1 MHESPESSFCEISG
15 GGSGD
20 GDASD
25 GGPGRA
31 PTIARARRASGHGP
45 DVSLLYSKS
54 KVYVHPSSS
63 TKDNICG
70 YISLLEQSPAA
81 TVTTTTS
88 PQPQSPSQGQPAG
101 RPRHLLAW
109 VPESSLGDARDIY
122 VKVDM
127 AQALSQGQG
136 QGHGAGAGAGLRQS
150 YLVPSLPTTSPSS
163 TAIGL
168 YAFAVPLSDIFSLLV
183 RPPSLGW
190 WFGSLVI
197 NTRAGDSYPA
207 LFFHDSECEST
218 IMQKRRRTRDTFDPF
233 SEDGSSLFWGGD
245 EVLAWVRQ
253 FADVHRSSVDPAVYL
268 VNPSEEDVISFC
280 NPAATGRLERGLR
293 PRVDPSSPS
302 SAAAAAAAAA
312 AAERRRK
319 GKQGTGADA
328 AMDPLTKMF
337 KETRWKILE
346 RLSKITTFTRRTAAD
361 LADNPNVPP
370 QVRRLLKNP
379 EIQTLQD
386 EFDSARLYLAR
397 WAMGIAEQ
405 SERERNQRIW
415 TAKDLLKHEESA
427 VGDFEILDME
437 RLALHE
443 KRRLVSLDEWRSW
456 FDAKGRLVV
465 TVTEVK
471 ERVFHGGLNP
481 EDGVRKEAWLFL
493 LGVFPWD
500 STTDERKAID
510 SSLRDEYVRLK
521 GMWWDRLLEESATK
535 DELDWFQDERHRIE
549 KDVHRTDRTVPLFA
563 GEDIPHPDPDSAFAD
578 QGTNVHLEQM
588 KDMLLTYDE
597 YNHDLGY
604 VQGMSDLLA
613 PIYAVTQDGSIAFWA
628 FVGFMR
634 RMQGNFLRDQS
645 GMRDQLLTLNQ
656 LVQLLDPELYLHLEK
671 ADSSNFFFFFR
682 PLLVWFKR
690 EFDWPD
696 VLRLWETLWTDYL
709 SGSFHI
715 FVAMAILEKHRD
727 VILHH
732 LKAFDEVLKYFN
744 DLSGSID
751 LVSTLTR
758 AEALFYRFQKSVD
771 KVDRRSRAE
780 FLFPEPPSP
789 VRHRHRKPEHQ
800 GDGDNIATATAA
812 ATTSAPSASAGDA
825 GSSTAL
831 AAGVAGVT
839 RTEVITPEL
848 RALLRKEPKK
858 YGEETVQGSAQPRLR
873 GQKGRQQQ
881 QQGKGSS
888 TQQQGEE

>member
-1 MHESPESSFCEISG
+1 MGASSPTDSSFY
-15 GGSGD
+15 D
-20 GDASD
+20 VSD
-25 GGPGRA
+25 GEENGYS
-31 PTIARARRASGHGP
+31 TIARASSGRG
-45 DVSLLYSKS
+45 VNLLFSKS

-63 TKDNICG
+63 TNDNIPG
-70 YISLLEQSPAA
+70 YISLLQQRSAGEGSHNSNSSGAA
-81 TVTTTTS
+81 RQAST
-88 PQPQSPSQGQPAG
+88 
-101 RPRHLLAW
+101 LLAW
-109 VPESSLGDARDIY
+109 VPESSLGDALDAY

-127 AQALSQGQG
+127 AHGQSTP
-136 QGHGAGAGAGLRQS
+136 HQS
-150 YLVPSLPTTSPSS
+150 YVVPQLPTGYSHASP
-163 TAIGL
+163 IGL

-183 RPPSLGW
+183 RPPSIGW

-218 IMQKRRRTRDTFDPF
+218 IMQKRRRTKDTFDPF
-233 SEDGSSLFWGGD
+233 TDDGSLFWGGD
-245 EVLAWVRQ
+245 EVLGWIRQ
-253 FADVHRSSVDPAVYL
+253 YADVHRSSVDPAVYL
-268 VNPSEEDVISFC
+268 INPTEEDILSFC
-280 NPAATGRLERGLR
+280 NRSSTGILERGLR
-293 PRVDPSSPS
+293 PKSPQTN
-302 SAAAAAAAAA
+302 
-312 AAERRRK
+312 K
-319 GKQGTGADA
+319 DA
-328 AMDPLTKMF
+328 GMDPLTKIF

-346 RLSKITTFTRRTAAD
+346 RLSKITTFTKRTAYD
-361 LADNPNVPP
+361 LADNPSVPP

-379 EIQTLQD
+379 EVQTLQN

-405 SERERNQRIW
+405 SDRERNQRIW

-437 RLALHE
+437 RLSLHE
-443 KRRLVSLDEWRSW
+443 KRKIVTLKEWKSW
-456 FDAKGRLVV
+456 FDSAGRLHI
-465 TVTEVK
+465 TVGEAK
-471 ERVFHGGLNP
+471 ERIFHGGLNP

-521 GMWWDRLLEESATK
+521 GAWWDKLLEEGATK
-535 DELDWFQDERHRIE
+535 EELEWFKDERHRIE
-549 KDVHRTDRTVPLFA
+549 KDVHRTDRTIPLFA

-597 YNHDLGY
+597 YNKDLGY

-628 FVGFMR
+628 FVGFMK

-645 GMRDQLLTLNQ
+645 GMRNQLLTLNQ
-656 LVQLLDPELYLHLEK
+656 LVQLLDPELYLHLES

-696 VLRLWETLWTDYL
+696 VLRLWEALWTDFL

-715 FVAMAILEKHRD
+715 FIAMAILEKHRD
-727 VILHH
+727 IILNH

-751 LVSTLTR
+751 LISTITR

-771 KVDRRSRAE
+771 AIDRKSKAE
-780 FLFPEPPSP
+780 FVFPEPPSP
-789 VRHRHRKPEHQ
+789 VRHRKPEPGVSPSQ
-800 GDGDNIATATAA
+800 QSRRKSTSSSVATG
-812 ATTSAPSASAGDA
+812 SAGTT
-825 GSSTAL
+825 G
-831 AAGVAGVT
+831 GIQ

-848 RALLRKEPKK
+848 RWLLKKEPKK
-858 YGEETVQGSAQPRLR
+858 YGQDAENQEP
-873 GQKGRQQQ
+873 
-881 QQGKGSS
+881 S
-888 TQQQGEE
+888 TPVS